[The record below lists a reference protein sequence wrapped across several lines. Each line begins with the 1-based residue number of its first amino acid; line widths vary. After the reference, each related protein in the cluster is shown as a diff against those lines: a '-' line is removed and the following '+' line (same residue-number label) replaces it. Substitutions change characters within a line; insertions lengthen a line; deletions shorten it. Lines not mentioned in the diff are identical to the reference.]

1 MRPSSMHQHVDD
13 EDDEMV
19 EVIEK
24 AFEQEQLIG
33 FSSYEYV
40 AGEPVYVGPLKL
52 RIDLPIKE
60 FIKK

>member
-19 EVIEK
+19 EAMERSF
-24 AFEQEQLIG
+24 AQEQLIG

-40 AGEPVYVGPLKL
+40 ASEPVYVGPLKL
-52 RIDLPIKE
+52 RIDLPIEE